1 MFWLQWLKKKILSHL
16 CNARNSR
23 PPFFFLLTACMLLLA
38 GLQCSWVGLL
48 CLKQQLVHRLTL
60 QDEGFPVAV
69 SEAWKAEMLL
79 VKILWYPSHLTFRRT
94 FHEVYGWWSTSCLT
108 WKLSKVLYN
117 PGLTELSTNWRWH
130 QCRTRRVLYVTLDRI
145 RPHWTFFV
153 VTCAKKWTINLKLN
167 YESIYIYAAT
177 FVLWGNTADHR
188 PTMRWWKALMFQLN

>member
-1 MFWLQWLKKKILSHL
+1 MVEKKILSCL

-23 PPFFFLLTACMLLLA
+23 PPFFFFFLLTARMLLLA

-60 QDEGFPVAV
+60 QDGGFPVAV

-108 WKLSKVLYN
+108 WKLSKIPYN
-117 PGLTELSTNWRWH
+117 PSLTELGTNWRWH
-130 QCRTRRVLYVTLDRI
+130 QCRTRRVLYVTLDGVRQGFLCCYLCKNVNDKFETEL
-145 RPHWTFFV
+145 WF
-153 VTCAKKWTINLKLN
+153 NLYLCC
-167 YESIYIYAAT
+167 YLRA
-177 FVLWGNTADHR
+177 VR
-188 PTMRWWKALMFQLN
+188 